1 MPVDAEQDE
10 QLIRSVS
17 RALSLLRVMNT
28 RQSWSLQELHRALG
42 LPKSTLFR
50 LLHTLQVEGY
60 VRAEGGAGSYRLS
73 SKVHELGGGYTQKS
87 LLVDVGAPIAL
98 RMTKQIKWP
107 LAIGTLDGD
116 ALVVRYSTMPY
127 SPVAVHATTLGQRL
141 GLLETAMG
149 RVYLA
154 YCEPTERDILLQL
167 LLDALPSTERPDL
180 RLFERDLRQIAR
192 TGYAV
197 RMPNWKR
204 GSATL
209 AVPILH
215 GADVLG
221 ALSLTT
227 FGRLMTPEL
236 IRAHQPGLS
245 AAAQAIATAW
255 DSGTEGL
262 PSPA

>member
-154 YCEPTERDILLQL
+154 YCEPTERDILLRAWPA
-167 LLDALPSTERPDL
+167 LDGGNTLCFSGGDRVRVQNTGMSPGSNGTFRICDSRGPS
-180 RLFERDLRQIAR
+180 QAR
-192 TGYAV
+192 GLVISNQGRT
-197 RMPNWKR
+197 R
-204 GSATL
+204 SAT
-209 AVPILH
+209 V
-215 GADVLG
+215 
-221 ALSLTT
+221 
-227 FGRLMTPEL
+227 
-236 IRAHQPGLS
+236 
-245 AAAQAIATAW
+245 AAC
-255 DSGTEGL
+255 
-262 PSPA
+262 P